1 MVGSPGGGRRTRRLL
16 SKLGV
21 APKNP
26 EHYTAVLSSS
36 TRDIRKTRRSA
47 QPSGF
52 RPIESHDNGYRI
64 DVSNDRSM
72 IQVVPIEG
80 DHYPGSGEF
89 KSPQRNRL
97 QPRVSPVVYSE
108 PRSSPSI
115 TSATGLL
122 DARDS
127 QRRKMKSRLPP
138 PPRTKTS
145 RPQKNAQSGGQSRNP
160 VSNARN
166 KLKKA
171 LHLETGDGEQR
182 QRSRQ
187 ISDRPANSNRVR
199 WDMSSGGHSSQTM
212 PAGADFSTSFPI
224 LSSHRFGSFSEEKKE
239 TEQINSY
246 EDLLKQRVH
255 DIQER
260 QKQIMHSIAE
270 KDTIKGTLVTAIDGN
285 LERNRK
291 QISALDEE
299 LKEIE
304 WHLSLDAK
312 KEQTRQSLRL
322 SPQPMNGNSRSDS
335 ADVEARQ
342 RPQSQT
348 PAQQSNRVPMV
359 KNDTE
364 VQHHS
369 RVPSP
374 AYDMES
380 VTSVGD
386 PSITVDTDS
395 VAAVFRSK
403 HKAEERVLVTGLDPP
418 SVGSARRSPMTV
430 PRYFEHR
437 ATNKAKEP
445 AAPRISAVVRGEEAM
460 RYGTVVLNQLNEELR
475 LDPVKESPNRGHEMQ
490 QDRAPSSSQRV
501 SLRPPPRHPWRRRS
515 RNAPPQTN
523 STRQAH
529 DRSIHFSD
537 SEELVFESQSSVDT
551 RRNNNDNEIMN
562 AMMPPRGDS
571 SSWQEEHFDVDKF
584 DSETGSLL
592 SSEHRDV
599 YRYSDRDQHLAVT
612 AHYSREAHHH
622 RQRLQSRMPTFSSEA
637 NRKQAVV
644 RNGGVSSDSVETD
657 QDLSFIRAV
666 AAVVIQ
672 TAARRYLAEL
682 EADDRRYAVQVIQSA
697 IWNWMYPIGNG
708 YFDAEYDEFS
718 GDRYDEYGNYYNE
731 DERRFVDRDSAR
743 GATYIQDSE
752 YDATGG
758 RHARQAPQ
766 QHYRSIYYAPDDT
779 SQRSNKRV
787 TFVDDYDDLDEFAST
802 EIQRVFRGW
811 WARDTIE
818 VNHYAATTI
827 QRVFR
832 GFWLRDSLEVDRYC
846 ATEIQ
851 RVVRGWLQ
859 RRSYIYD
866 LYCIIV
872 VQSVS
877 RRYLAFYESAVRLA
891 NILYIQAIYRGY
903 RVRSDLRQ
911 YGVDFCIHHHSS
923 SSKLSQHAPQP
934 SARRL
939 VPHHSS
945 TRYQNVPQPIARRP
959 APQRILYSEE
969 EVLASAIL
977 IQAIFRGFRVRDE
990 LYRFVRNG
998 QDIAATII
1006 QTCWRRYDAEMNFI
1020 NHLADVLIVQS
1031 IARRWLVRKKLER
1044 KGIVLVVATGVAPPS
1059 QNLPSHLGYTKRF
1072 NQKKNSST
1080 HDEWKQHRLK
1090 VLERSASLNSRTTRS
1105 PLEGFENFDKD
1116 SLASDEWY
1124 CENKSQASDLLQSWK
1139 SR

>member
-1 MVGSPGGGRRTRRLL
+1 MMIGSPGVGGGHRRRRLL

-21 APKNP
+21 GPKNP

-36 TRDIRKTRRSA
+36 SRDIRKTRRSA
-47 QPSGF
+47 ERNSVPGF

-80 DHYPGSGEF
+80 DHSPGSTGGSQF

-97 QPRVSPVVYSE
+97 PPRVSPVVYSE

-115 TSATGLL
+115 ASAAGLL

-127 QRRKMKSRLPP
+127 QRRKMKSRKMKSRLS

-145 RPQKNAQSGGQSRNP
+145 RPPKNAQSAGQSRSP

-171 LHLETGDGEQR
+171 LQLSTGDGEQR
-182 QRSRQ
+182 QRSRK

-199 WDMSSGGHSSQTM
+199 WDMSNGGHPSQT
-212 PAGADFSTSFPI
+212 ASKDSSTSFPI
-224 LSSHRFGSFSEEKKE
+224 LSSHRFESFSEEKKE
-239 TEQINSY
+239 INSY
-246 EDLLKQRVH
+246 EDLLRQRVH
-255 DIQER
+255 DIQDQ
-260 QKQIMHSIAE
+260 QKKIRHAIAE

-291 QISALDEE
+291 HMSALDEE

-312 KEQTRQSLRL
+312 KKQSRKSLRFP
-322 SPQPMNGNSRSDS
+322 PQPMNGKPQNES
-335 ADVEARQ
+335 ADVEVRQ
-342 RPQSQT
+342 RRQSQT
-348 PAQQSNRVPMV
+348 PVQQSNRVPLL
-359 KNDTE
+359 KNETE
-364 VQHHS
+364 VQQQF

-380 VTSVGD
+380 VSSVGD
-386 PSITVDTDS
+386 PSITADTDS

-403 HKAEERVLVTGLDPP
+403 HKGEERVLVTGLDPP
-418 SVGSARRSPMTV
+418 SVGSAVRRSPVTV

-460 RYGTVVLNQLNEELR
+460 RYGTVVLNQLNDELR
-475 LDPVKESPNRGHEMQ
+475 LDSVEESPNRGHEMQ
-490 QDRAPSSSQRV
+490 QDRASSSSERI

-515 RNAPPQTN
+515 RNASPQTN
-523 STRQAH
+523 LTRQAQ
-529 DRSIHFSD
+529 DRSVTFSD

-562 AMMPPRGDS
+562 ALMPPLGES
-571 SSWQEEHFDVDKF
+571 SSWQEENFGVDKF
-584 DSETGSLL
+584 NDVTGS
-592 SSEHRDV
+592 DI
-599 YRYSDRDQHLAVT
+599 YPYSNREQQLAVT
-612 AHYSREAHHH
+612 DRYSHEAHHH
-622 RQRLQSRMPTFSSEA
+622 QQRLQSRMPTLSSEA
-637 NRKQAVV
+637 NRKEAVV
-644 RNGGVSSDSVETD
+644 RNRGVSSDSSVETD
-657 QDLSFIRAV
+657 EDLSFIRSV

-672 TAARRYLAEL
+672 TATRRYLAEL

-697 IWNWMYPIGNG
+697 IWNWMYPIGRG
-708 YFDAEYDEFS
+708 YLDAEYDQFS
-718 GDRYDEYGNYYNE
+718 GDLHDEYGTYYDE
-731 DERRFVDRDSAR
+731 DERFFVNRDF
-743 GATYIQDSE
+743 

-758 RHARQAPQ
+758 GHAPQAPQ
-766 QHYRSIYYAPDDT
+766 QHYRSIYRAPNDDT
-779 SQRSNKRV
+779 SQRSSKRV
-787 TFVDDYDDLDEFAST
+787 TFVDDYDLDEFAAT

-818 VNHYAATTI
+818 LNHYAATTI

-851 RVVRGWLQ
+851 RAVRGWLQ

-872 VQSVS
+872 AQSVS

-891 NILYIQAIYRGY
+891 NIFYIQAIYRGY
-903 RVRSDLRQ
+903 RVRSDLRL
-911 YGVDFCIHHHSS
+911 YGVDFCIHRHCG
-923 SSKLSQHAPQP
+923 KLYQNASQP
-934 SARRL
+934 SAGWQA
-939 VPHHSS
+939 PHHSN
-945 TRYQNVPQPIARRP
+945 TRTQNVPTPIAKRP
-959 APQRILYSEE
+959 VPKRIVHSEE

-977 IQAIFRGFRVRDE
+977 IQAIFRGYRVRDE

-1044 KGIVLVVATGVAPPS
+1044 KGIVLGPTSYKSPS
-1059 QNLPSHLGYTKRF
+1059 QNSSNRFGYTTRF
-1072 NQKKNSST
+1072 NQKKTPST

-1090 VLERSASLNSRTTRS
+1090 VLERSTSVNSRTTRS
-1105 PLEGFENFDKD
+1105 SFEGFENFDKD
-1116 SLASDEWY
+1116 SVAGDDWY
-1124 CENKSQASDLLQSWK
+1124 CENKSQASDLLQSWR